1 MVERLVYTEKVSGSN
16 PLLPKS
22 KNFSGAYESKLHLLL
37 FNSVFIESGALS

>member
-22 KNFSGAYESKLHLLL
+22 KKLLKVICKACPLFSNRGLS
-37 FNSVFIESGALS
+37 FNE

>member
-22 KNFSGAYESKLHLLL
+22 KKFSKVICAMHALL
-37 FNSVFIESGALS
+37 FSDY